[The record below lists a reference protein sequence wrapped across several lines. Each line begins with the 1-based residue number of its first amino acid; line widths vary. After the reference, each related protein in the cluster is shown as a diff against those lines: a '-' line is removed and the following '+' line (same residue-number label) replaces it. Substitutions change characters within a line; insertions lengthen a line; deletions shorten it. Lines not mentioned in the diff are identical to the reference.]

1 MVDIF
6 NLRDLS
12 NVFQGILGAET
23 SYLDSNVHVARLW
36 VHECLRVFSDR
47 LIDDTDKQW
56 VLAQMTDM
64 ILPTTFQLKWHT
76 VLAQQIPNRTTVTGG
91 GDGGEDAVD
100 AVDAAD
106 AAAPPLMF
114 GSFTNPQ
121 AFTAM
126 EQKYEDLGG
135 LGHRPL
141 MALVQSYL
149 TDYNLS
155 RADGGMNLVLFMYCV
170 EHVVR
175 VCRVLRQPGGNALLV
190 GVGVRA
196 IYCMYIY
203 DTFLMPVGCT
213 RCVTSST
220 CTDNTMNIQ
229 ARITLNVE
237 CRRGG
242 IFICVFDV

>member
-1 MVDIF
+1 VIDIF

-76 VLAQQIPNRTTVTGG
+76 VLAQQIPNRTTVTKG
-91 GDGGEDAVD
+91 GDGGE
-100 AVDAAD
+100 DAAD

-196 IYCMYIY
+196 YTAY
-203 DTFLMPVGCT
+203 TFL
-213 RCVTSST
+213 
-220 CTDNTMNIQ
+220 I
-229 ARITLNVE
+229 L
-237 CRRGG
+237 
-242 IFICVFDV
+242 F

>member
-1 MVDIF
+1 MPPRKTRAKTTAAAAESPAKVVDTEEE
-6 NLRDLS
+6 
-12 NVFQGILGAET
+12 VAEVEVAESKKASTRAKRGRSASAT
-23 SYLDSNVHVARLW
+23 SAADAA
-36 VHECLRVFSDR
+36 D
-47 LIDDTDKQW
+47 
-56 VLAQMTDM
+56 A
-64 ILPTTFQLKWHT
+64 
-76 VLAQQIPNRTTVTGG
+76 A
-91 GDGGEDAVD
+91 DAV
-100 AVDAAD
+100 D

-190 GVGVRA
+190 GVGVSA